1 MLRTLASIVAGLVTW
16 GLVVTLLDF
25 ALRAGI
31 PGYHAAEPAL
41 AFTLPMKIARLLE
54 AAITSVVAGYVI
66 AAIAPASRYAPWI
79 VGIVLLAVFVPT
91 HVQIWS
97 KLPVWYH
104 LTFLLTLAPLVAAG
118 AQLYP
123 KRAGV
128 A

>member
-66 AAIAPASRYAPWI
+66 AAIAPGRRYAPWI